1 MKLENWVRIRLN
13 ESQML
18 IYSAEAEAR
27 SIPISTYLRDR
38 MASADIMHEELAGIR
53 ASLLEL
59 GETLDELRNQRADGG
74 NKTGAQVQI
83 EPAEPNAVQIETLM
97 LLRAIA
103 LPEKM
108 RMVQGELDR
117 QGIKSWRGSVR

>member
-1 MKLENWVRIRLN
+1 MKLENWVRVRLN

-18 IYSAEAEAR
+18 IYTAEAEAR
-27 SIPISTYLRDR
+27 GIPISTYLRDR
-38 MASADIMHEELAGIR
+38 MASADIMHGELAGIR
-53 ASLLEL
+53 AALLEL
-59 GETLDELRNQRADGG
+59 GETLDELHNQRANAC

-103 LPEKM
+103 SPEKM

-117 QGIKSWRGSVR
+117 QGIKSWRGPVR